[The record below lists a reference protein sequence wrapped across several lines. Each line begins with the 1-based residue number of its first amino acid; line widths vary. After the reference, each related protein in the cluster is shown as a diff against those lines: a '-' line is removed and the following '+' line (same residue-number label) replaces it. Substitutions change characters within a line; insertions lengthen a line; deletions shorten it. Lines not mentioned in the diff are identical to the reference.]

1 MGGNTTPYIEYCL
14 TWKSIAVVELK
25 FYSLE
30 KHSQLHGNLVWSNPI
45 AQGHYHYFTGKFLQ
59 LYTLYQSICKNH
71 ETFPSQM
78 IWCTIM

>member
-45 AQGHYHYFTGKFLQ
+45 AQGIITISLENFCSYI
-59 LYTLYQSICKNH
+59 YT
-71 ETFPSQM
+71 
-78 IWCTIM
+78 